1 MLVSEG
7 HVAASAVLIWVG
19 CAIAG
24 AVVMSGPDLLLWA
37 MSESMVLLYLGSMFI
52 SVVYGLCYYRVI

>member
-7 HVAASAVLIWVG
+7 HVAPSAVLIWVAY
-19 CAIAG
+19 AITG
-24 AVVMSGPDLLLWA
+24 AMVISGPDLLLWA

-52 SVVYGLCYYRVI
+52 SVVYGPCYHRVL